1 MAIATAPSSS
11 TVGES
16 PALRLRGSPVGTVGL
31 FVGEVPIYEPVRGVD
46 VAANSVE
53 PSAFGSIPY
62 DIEIYP
68 SNPPLYL
75 FNAGMAAAR
84 LLPPTS
90 AGDSLAL
97 MTTGISGTH
106 AFERGNTL
114 GRIAGS
120 WSNMGG
126 MLALNPALEETTV
139 SHSKSAAANL
149 HLHTT
154 AAHWGEVQALL
165 HVDDQNGGYPLTL
178 FSSQGVWRNERR
190 RTLATASLQRS
201 FGLAALKLSAG
212 LTRSDGGGSFRSWRF
227 TSINHYRF
235 VSLDASAKA
244 HGDRIRYR
252 TGLAAES
259 VHLDHAG
266 MASLFELL
274 WHADFP
280 PNHAMHRVRRAVHG
294 GIYGF
299 GTWRISART
308 LLMAGARWHFGD
320 AMAGKHSWQV
330 GLTRESARRSGKV
343 IIAAGQYHALRMPR
357 SSEWQVPM
365 PFRSRQV
372 SVDWQ
377 VSKGTA
383 DWTAGIFAA
392 RVEEPHEKSTLYGI
406 ELSMRWQIV
415 APLTARSSV
424 MRVRQ
429 AVTSGGYRFRGAGD
443 VGLLFRGGFDW
454 ALKRTVLTLNY
465 VRSDGRRYTEV
476 VGRTRSPVDG
486 ALYFPVFSRDRNSAE
501 LQPYQRLD
509 ASAVFPMHIGRA
521 DAHMIFAVSNVLDR
535 RSPRA
540 KAYSADFGTSY
551 DVHYPPRT
559 FVAGLVFVR

>member
-1 MAIATAPSSS
+1 MPNDIFAKSAMRSALTLLVAGAFAGEADALSGSVLSADGEAIAVAEIRVTCGTEVVEIVSAVNGAFTVDGQSAKPSCRFDVSAPGHAPFSMPVGEFIADGHVLRLPAIRPVEELVVVADRISRPFATVYVPALAVFSNPSARADPLMVVATAPSSS

-31 FVGEVPIYEPVRGVD
+31 FVGEVPVYEPVRGVD

-227 TSINHYRF
+227 TSINNHARASGSDF
-235 VSLDASAKA
+235 RRVSLPRRRRC
-244 HGDRIRYR
+244 G
-252 TGLAAES
+252 
-259 VHLDHAG
+259 
-266 MASLFELL
+266 
-274 WHADFP
+274 P
-280 PNHAMHRVRRAVHG
+280 PVSRRLRLGAQAHRVDAQLRSRRWQALHG
-294 GIYGF
+294 GRRTNQIARG
-299 GTWRISART
+299 WRT
-308 LLMAGARWHFGD
+308 LLPRL
-320 AMAGKHSWQV
+320 QP
-330 GLTRESARRSGKV
+330 REERCRTPA
-343 IIAAGQYHALRMPR
+343 IP
-357 SSEWQVPM
+357 
-365 PFRSRQV
+365 
-372 SVDWQ
+372 
-377 VSKGTA
+377 
-383 DWTAGIFAA
+383 AA
-392 RVEEPHEKSTLYGI
+392 RCQRCLSRAHRACRCPHDLRRVEC
-406 ELSMRWQIV
+406 
-415 APLTARSSV
+415 
-424 MRVRQ
+424 
-429 AVTSGGYRFRGAGD
+429 
-443 VGLLFRGGFDW
+443 
-454 ALKRTVLTLNY
+454 
-465 VRSDGRRYTEV
+465 
-476 VGRTRSPVDG
+476 
-486 ALYFPVFSRDRNSAE
+486 SRP
-501 LQPYQRLD
+501 QKP
-509 ASAVFPMHIGRA
+509 
-521 DAHMIFAVSNVLDR
+521 
-535 RSPRA
+535 
-540 KAYSADFGTSY
+540 
-551 DVHYPPRT
+551 
-559 FVAGLVFVR
+559 